1 MAAEFSGAALPL
13 STDGLGSG
21 CDRLGVKAA
30 EIWSVLKVETGGCG
44 FLPDRR
50 PQILFERH
58 VFHRQ
63 TNGAFDEVMPDISN
77 PTAGGYGTLGA
88 HQYDRLA
95 RAIQLDRQAALR
107 STSWGIGQVMG
118 FNAGIAGY
126 PDVET
131 MVAAM
136 VRSEDEQVS
145 AMFGF
150 LVSNR
155 LDAPLRN
162 HDWTSFARGY
172 NGPDYAKNEYDS
184 KLSSAYQEYATG
196 LLPDVTVR
204 ASQIYLM
211 YLGFHPGRVDGILGL
226 LTRSALMDFQK
237 AQGLP
242 VTGDVDDATLGKL
255 RESVAANP
263 GEQAVSAGAPG
274 EG

>member
-1 MAAEFSGAALPL
+1 MPQEFSGAGLPL
-13 STDGLGSG
+13 STDGLGKG

-30 EIWSVLKVETGGCG
+30 EIWSVLTVETRGCG

-58 VFHRQ
+58 IFHRE
-63 TNGAFDEVMPDISN
+63 TNGAFDDESPDISN
-77 PTAGGYGTLGA
+77 PVAGGYGAPGT

-95 RAIQLDRQAALR
+95 RAIQLNRQAALR
-107 STSWGIGQVMG
+107 SASWGIGQVMG
-118 FNAGIAGY
+118 FNAAIAGY

-136 VRSEDEQVS
+136 VRSEDEQVN
-145 AMFGF
+145 ALFGF

-172 NGPDYAKNEYDS
+172 NGPNYAKNQYDA
-184 KLSSAYQEYATG
+184 KLSASYQKYATG
-196 LLPDVTVR
+196 PLPDLTVR
-204 ASQIYLM
+204 ASQIYLT
-211 YLGFHPGRVDGILGL
+211 YLGFHPGQVDGMMGQ
-226 LTRSALMDFQK
+226 LTRSAVMEFQE

-242 VTGDVDDATLGKL
+242 ETGDLDDETAEKL
-255 RESVAANP
+255 RENAAANP
-263 GEQAVSAGAPG
+263 GELALPAGAPG
-274 EG
+274 TG